1 VVPFMVVLALGY
13 GFTLPF
19 MLNHFPGRLEVVL
32 QTLGAFNLLLFLIC
46 AWFTWGVKDKTETK
60 MENGG

>member
-1 VVPFMVVLALGY
+1 
-13 GFTLPF
+13 

-46 AWFTWGVKDKTETK
+46 ACFTWGVKAKTK
-60 MENGG
+60 MEDGR